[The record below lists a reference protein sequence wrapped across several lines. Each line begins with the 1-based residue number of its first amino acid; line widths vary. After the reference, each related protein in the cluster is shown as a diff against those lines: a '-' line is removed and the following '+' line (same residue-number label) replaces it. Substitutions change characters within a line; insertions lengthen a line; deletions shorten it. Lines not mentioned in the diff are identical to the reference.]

1 MYTDSK
7 EDGDTGRQRESDSER
22 HSETPFP
29 SGDKVR
35 DGILQG
41 CNGMRLPK
49 NNDRLCKEKDVMR
62 QTPREIMKVNLGREE
77 RKKRQGQGAT
87 NGDRV
92 LP

>member
-1 MYTDSK
+1 
-7 EDGDTGRQRESDSER
+7 
-22 HSETPFP
+22 
-29 SGDKVR
+29 
-35 DGILQG
+35 
-41 CNGMRLPK
+41 MRLPK
-49 NNDRLCKEKDVMR
+49 NNNDRLCKEKDVMR